1 MNMFG
6 RNVFKWQRNILYIYQ
21 GTEAL
26 TLVFQLYNKFNFT
39 WVIFY
44 ESNVY
49 FGEYGA
55 KESVFTFSL
64 PITINR
70 LWGLPLVSER
80 GGAMTKHTYQTVSGA
95 RQVVYLLFFLTIQ

>member
-64 PITINR
+64 PITVNR

-80 GGAMTKHTYQTVSGA
+80 GGAMTKHT
-95 RQVVYLLFFLTIQ
+95 